1 MQFQVPQ
8 FIDIE
13 DKVIGPFTIKQF
25 LYIVAAAGILFV
37 LFKLLNIVIFLILAI
52 PITAL
57 TFALAFIKIHN
68 QPFINVIKNF
78 LGFLRKPDFYV
89 WRKPVAESPA
99 EEKKVPKIIK
109 KASPKRKIRPKYKER
124 LQEIGWK
131 INIEK

>member
-13 DKVIGPFTIKQF
+13 DKVIGPFTLKQF
-25 LYIVAAAGILFV
+25 LYILAAGGILFV
-37 LFKLLNIVIFLILAI
+37 LFKILNLFVFILLAI
-52 PITAL
+52 PVVAL
-57 TFALAFIKIHN
+57 SYALAFVKIHN
-68 QPFINVIKNF
+68 QPFITAIRNF

-89 WRKPVAESPA
+89 WKKPTAKSPA

-109 KASPKRKIRPKYKER
+109 KVSPKKRFKKPTKSR

-131 INIEK
+131 IEIEK